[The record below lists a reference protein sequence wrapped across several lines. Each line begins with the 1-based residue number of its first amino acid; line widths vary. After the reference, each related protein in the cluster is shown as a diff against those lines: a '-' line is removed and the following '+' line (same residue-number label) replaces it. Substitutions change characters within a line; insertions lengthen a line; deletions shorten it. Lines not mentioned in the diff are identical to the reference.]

1 MATEDLERR
10 IRICT
15 RCRLHLSRKNA
26 VSGDGPYKTDIMFI
40 GEAPG
45 FNEDMQ
51 GKPFVGAAGNTLN
64 ELMRSAGI
72 PREKVFITNIVKCRP
87 PENRAPADDEIKAC
101 SEYLQQQISI
111 IKPKLIVSLGRISAQ
126 GLLGKP
132 VAISKV
138 HGSLLDFKLGDVSCK
153 LFLTYHPAAALYGA
167 ETRLKLQDDFAKL
180 KRVLKFG

>member
-1 MATEDLERR
+1 MTVNNASDKTMELEDVK
-10 IRICT
+10 
-15 RCRLHLSRKNA
+15 RKILDEMECPLKDAAKNLVFGKGNPDA
-26 VSGDGPYKTDIMFI
+26 NMMFI

-72 PREKVFITNIVKCRP
+72 SREKVFITNIVKCRP
-87 PENRAPADDEIKAC
+87 PENRAPTDDEIKAC
-101 SEYLQQQISI
+101 SEYLHQQISL

-126 GLLGKP
+126 GLLGKS

-138 HGSLLDFKLGDVSCK
+138 HGDRKSV
-153 LFLTYHPAAALYGA
+153 
-167 ETRLKLQDDFAKL
+167 
-180 KRVLKFG
+180 V